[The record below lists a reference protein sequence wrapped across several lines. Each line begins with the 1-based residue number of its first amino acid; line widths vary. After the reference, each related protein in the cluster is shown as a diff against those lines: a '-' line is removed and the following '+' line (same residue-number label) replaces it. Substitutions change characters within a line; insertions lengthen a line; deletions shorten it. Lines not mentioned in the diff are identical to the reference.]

1 MFKICSQQCKNVRI
15 QVYSDEFCEKMS
27 YEDKVKTFTSTFAKR
42 LVSIMLQKF
51 NLSFRGD

>member
-15 QVYSDEFCEKMS
+15 QVSSDEFCGKMS
-27 YEDKVKTFTSTFAKR
+27 YENKVKTFTSTFAKR